1 MLPYEM
7 ILAVSTPKKMSR
19 MTPIQ
24 NTQFNQGSSKV
35 EQEPITPYKGRFAP
49 SPTGPLHL
57 GSLATALGSWLDAR
71 AHGGQWIVRI
81 EDVDTP
87 RTITGSDQIILQQL
101 KACGLEW
108 NEEPVWQ
115 SQRTHLYQ
123 AALEQLINRQLVYG
137 CTCSRKQIEEALQQ
151 AGVILGPH
159 EGMVYPGTCRDKL
172 QPLDSSALRM
182 MLPNPCTVSFIDRVM
197 GNQSQN
203 LNVAVGDFVLRR
215 ADSLFS
221 YQLAVVVDDHLQ
233 GITHVVRGD
242 DLLSNTAR
250 QNYLQQ
256 CLGYPSPKYMHLP
269 IVKDDAGEKLSKQ
282 THAQAINI
290 HQRQSVFN
298 ALNYSAGHLGIES
311 GELIGSRTVEEW
323 LNKAIL
329 IWQAKLK
336 ARN

>member
-1 MLPYEM
+1 M

-24 NTQFNQGSSKV
+24 NTQFNQGSSQV
-35 EQEPITPYKGRFAP
+35 GQEPITPYKGRFAP

-123 AALEQLINRQLVYG
+123 AALEQLINKQLVYG

-151 AGVILGPH
+151 TGVILGPH

-172 QPLDSSALRM
+172 H
-182 MLPNPCTVSFIDRVM
+182 RVM

-242 DLLSNTAR
+242 DLLSNTSR

-256 CLGYPSPKYMHLP
+256 CLGYSSPKYMHLP
-269 IVKDDAGEKLSKQ
+269 IVKDEAGEKLSKQ

-298 ALNYSAGHLGIES
+298 ALNYSARHLGIES

-329 IWQAKLK
+329 IWQAKLQ